1 MDIFKAKESFG
12 VIIKLLLCDL
22 NVTNLSH
29 KNNKFMYNR
38 FFFNINENFVQ
49 LIIFPF
55 NLIYLK
61 YADWLS
67 LISCAIY
74 RTQDAPYH

>member
-1 MDIFKAKESFG
+1 
-12 VIIKLLLCDL
+12 
-22 NVTNLSH
+22 
-29 KNNKFMYNR
+29 MYNR